1 MSVLED
7 TPVVPGG
14 RDSQRACRTACDDS
28 LILSLPPQV
37 LHLGY
42 GRVCLR
48 GAHQAGVN
56 GVPSNPALGVQQ
68 DGLHVMW
75 PRPEVALLPRPKD
88 SVSSTTCFQQEPPP
102 SLNGSSRESGPCPC
116 PLSRLQSSEA
126 LVPGLSCPQAGPA
139 A

>member
-14 RDSQRACRTACDDS
+14 RDSQRACQAACDDS

-37 LHLGY
+37 LHLRY

-68 DGLHVMW
+68 DGLHVM
-75 PRPEVALLPRPKD
+75 
-88 SVSSTTCFQQEPPP
+88 
-102 SLNGSSRESGPCPC
+102 
-116 PLSRLQSSEA
+116 
-126 LVPGLSCPQAGPA
+126 
-139 A
+139 